1 MEAIKTI
8 AKPVPPPL
16 PVASIPAKAVDTS
29 VKVVK
34 DNKRAKVTL
43 DPVAKQPS
51 DVLSESESTEGFVNT
66 QTDNKPGAR
75 EPFIQTRSTPTRS
88 KNNWLVISAIVLLVA
103 SGAYYLTRPSKQE
116 VACNASLTEASGQFT
131 AGNIQGARNTTLQVL
146 ASCPG
151 EIKERATALLAQI
164 DKASVAKTG
173 CDKLV
178 RMGESQLSN
187 RQLTSARSSLD
198 QLDVSCAESAAV
210 KTLTKRI
217 AESQTISLAIEADL
231 RSQIAQGNVKS
242 ARAAFD
248 QLIAQNRENSEL
260 PKFREEIQALAKKS
274 EVVSPSPVPA
284 PPPQEISAAGRS
296 NPGQTDLAQA
306 FLRDAEQAL
315 NQLKFD
321 AARTYVESARRM
333 DPNNAQ
339 AANLMRRIKDKELQ
353 YLRDETTIK

>member
-1 MEAIKTI
+1 M
-8 AKPVPPPL
+8 
-16 PVASIPAKAVDTS
+16 PAKAVETS

-34 DNKRAKVTL
+34 DKKPAKVTL

-51 DVLSESESTEGFVNT
+51 DVHSESESTEGFVNT
-66 QTDNKPGAR
+66 QTDNTSGAR
-75 EPFIQTRSTPTRS
+75 EPFIQTGSTPTRS
-88 KNNWLVISAIVLLVA
+88 NNNWMVISAIVLLVA
-103 SGAYYLTRPSKQE
+103 GGAYYLTRPSKQE

-173 CDKLV
+173 CDKLI
-178 RMGESQLSN
+178 RTAESQLSN

-198 QLDVSCAESAAV
+198 QLDGSCAESAAV
-210 KTLTKRI
+210 KTLKQRI

-242 ARAAFD
+242 ARAAFE

-260 PKFREEIQALAKKS
+260 PKFRDEIQALAKNS
-274 EVVSPSPVPA
+274 EVVSSTPA
-284 PPPQEISAAGRS
+284 PATPPQEISTAGRP
-296 NPGQTDLAQA
+296 NPGQADLVQA